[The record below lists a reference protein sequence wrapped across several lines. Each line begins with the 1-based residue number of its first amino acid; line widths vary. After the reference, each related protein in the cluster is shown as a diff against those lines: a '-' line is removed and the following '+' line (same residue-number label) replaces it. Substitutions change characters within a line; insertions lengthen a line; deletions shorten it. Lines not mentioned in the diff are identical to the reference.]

1 MKAAEIGQL
10 IKQRRTFLKV
20 DQKSLGEISDV
31 AVHTI
36 SDIESG
42 KGNPTVKVLSGIL
55 DALGMEL
62 SVQIKEIEN
71 NE

>member
-1 MKAAEIGQL
+1 MNTEEIGKQ
-10 IKQRRTFLKV
+10 IKQRRVFLKV
-20 DQKSLGEISDV
+20 DQKSLGEISGV

-42 KGNPTVKVLSGIL
+42 KGNPGVKVLSRIF

-62 SVQIKEIEN
+62 SVKIKEIKDN
-71 NE
+71 G

>member
-10 IKQRRTFLKV
+10 IKKRRALLNV
-20 DQKSLGEISDV
+20 DQTSLGEISGV

-42 KGNPTVKVLSGIL
+42 KGNPTMKILTELL

-62 SVQIKEIEN
+62 TVKIKKIRN